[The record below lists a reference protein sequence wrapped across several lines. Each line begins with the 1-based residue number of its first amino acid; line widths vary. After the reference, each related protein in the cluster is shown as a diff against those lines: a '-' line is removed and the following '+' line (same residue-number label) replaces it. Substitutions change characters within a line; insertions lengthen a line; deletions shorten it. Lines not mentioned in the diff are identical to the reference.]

1 MPVLSLRLDPKLDRK
16 LQHLSDDAER
26 PKSYFVKKALEL
38 YLEEYEDYLVAM
50 ARRAD
55 QHDEVLSLG
64 RMRKSLGL

>member
-16 LQHLSDDAER
+16 LKHLSDDAER

-38 YLEEYEDYLVAM
+38 YLEEYEDYRLAM

-55 QHDEVLSLG
+55 QDDEVLSLG